1 MAHLRPEKR
10 TSRLVFAVVG
20 LCGRPSLRTIHP
32 RKIMKN
38 PDSESLFGDDH
49 GEDTYHFWD
58 VESLNPSNQYMIL
71 IVING
76 ENHPFYMVGLW
87 HWLCHIE
94 KSYVHLN
101 DI

>member
-1 MAHLRPEKR
+1 M
-10 TSRLVFAVVG
+10 S
-20 LCGRPSLRTIHP
+20 S

-71 IVING
+71 IV
-76 ENHPFYMVGLW
+76 MVGLW
-87 HWLCHIE
+87 HLGFATLKNHTSISMISE
-94 KSYVHLN
+94 YIYITYTYTYIYRYVKNNTVLIQ
-101 DI
+101 DKP

>member
-1 MAHLRPEKR
+1 M
-10 TSRLVFAVVG
+10 S
-20 LCGRPSLRTIHP
+20 S

-71 IVING
+71 IV
-76 ENHPFYMVGLW
+76 MVGLW
-87 HWLCHIE
+87 RLGFATLKNHTSISMISEYIYILHIHTHT
-94 KSYVHLN
+94 YIDMLRTTLY
-101 DI
+101 

>member
-1 MAHLRPEKR
+1 
-10 TSRLVFAVVG
+10 
-20 LCGRPSLRTIHP
+20 
-32 RKIMKN
+32 MKN